1 MKQTNVAERVYEK
14 RRLLEAWQQVKQN
27 GGVAGIDNM
36 TVKDFEERKRELL
49 PIIYNKLKEGK
60 YKFKPVKRVLIP
72 KEGGKV
78 RKLGIPVVMD
88 RIVAQS
94 INTVLEEIFDREFS
108 QSNYGFRKGRSQH
121 QAIKHV
127 QQAVKEG
134 KTWGVS
140 IDLKSFFDEIPHN
153 LILKLI
159 RRKIKDEGFVTLIAR
174 VLKSGVIEEGE
185 FKKTEKGVPQ
195 GSPSSPIISNI
206 VLNEMDR
213 ELEQRGLRFCRWADD
228 FVILLS
234 SERAGIRIM
243 KGITGYLESELKL
256 PVNKEKS
263 KVARIKDITFLGI
276 KILREKIRISEK
288 AIKKFKTKVHELT
301 KRNNPLSMYRIV
313 MEANEFLR
321 GWINYFRIQEFKKI
335 LETLD
340 EWIRSRLRSMQL
352 KKWKKPAKFQRIM
365 IKQGWDVGKAK
376 RTWICMNRWQSVNR
390 REVKFVLNLKWF
402 RKMGIIFLADYI
414 QSSS

>member
-1 MKQTNVAERVYEK
+1 MKHTNVAERVYEK

-36 TVKDFEERKRELL
+36 TVNDFEERKRELF
-49 PIIYNKLKEGK
+49 PIIYNKLREGK

-94 INTVLEEIFDREFS
+94 INTVLEEIFDKEFS
-108 QSNYGFRKGRSQH
+108 QSNYGFRKGRNQH

-159 RRKIKDEGFVTLIAR
+159 RRKIKDERFVTLIAR
-174 VLKSGVIEEGE
+174 VLKSGVIEEGK
-185 FKKTEKGVPQ
+185 FKKVEKGVPQ

-206 VLNEMDR
+206 VLNEMDQ

-234 SERAGIRIM
+234 SERAGIRVM
-243 KGITGYLESELKL
+243 KGIAGYLESELKL

-288 AIKKFKTKVHELT
+288 AIKKFKIKLRELT
-301 KRNNPLSMYRIV
+301 KRNNPLSMYKIIIAV
-313 MEANEFLR
+313 NEFLR

-352 KKWKKPAKFQRIM
+352 KKWKKPSKFQRIM
-365 IKQGWDVGKAK
+365 IKQGWDVEKAK
-376 RTWICMNRWQSVNR
+376 RTWIRMNRWQSVNR

-402 RKMGIIFLADYI
+402 REMGIIFLADYI